1 MGGESLGIGS
11 RGGWLLRRKGTGWRM
26 GGAGKGRE
34 SFFRRLMKGSISM
47 IV

>member
-1 MGGESLGIGS
+1 MGGDREQGW
-11 RGGWLLRRKGTGWRM
+11 WLLRRKGTGWRM
-26 GGAGKGRE
+26 GGGGAGKGRE